1 MSIVESGLY
10 PIFLDIDKN
19 SAQLTPQIVEN
30 YLNKNLNFKKNVIA
44 VMPVSPFG
52 SRLKKKVIGKCFI
65 LKIILK

>member
-44 VMPVSPFG
+44 VMPVSHTVLG
-52 SRLKKKVIGKCFI
+52 
-65 LKIILK
+65 